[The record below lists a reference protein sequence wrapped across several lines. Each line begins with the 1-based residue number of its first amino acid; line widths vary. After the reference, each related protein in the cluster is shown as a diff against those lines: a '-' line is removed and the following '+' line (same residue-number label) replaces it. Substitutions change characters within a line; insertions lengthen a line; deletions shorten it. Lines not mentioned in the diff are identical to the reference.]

1 MKWNK
6 NDANKHAKRDW
17 GKLRK
22 LQTNTKNQRE
32 VKPGSAK
39 WSFLGKSTLIG
50 FPVHSDL
57 KTYRQITLYK
67 LNRFY
72 LEAYMYIYIYKYIY
86 EYNDSDE
93 KEPMN
98 LKENKEGYVKEC

>member
-32 VKPGSAK
+32 VKPESGK

-50 FPVHSDL
+50 FPVHSAL
-57 KTYRQITLYK
+57 KSYRQITSYK
-67 LNRFY
+67 LNSFY
-72 LEAYMYIYIYKYIY
+72 LETDMHIFIYKYIY

-98 LKENKEGYVKEC
+98 LKRTGKGEM